1 MIGYSLGGAIVMA
14 YAARYPQHVESM
26 ILLGPGGILRQ
37 MPDDYRSLFFRYPTL
52 CSSELLKRLVAK
64 AQGVKLTSSR
74 NAPIMQKEAV
84 TLLNETDDMKD
95 TEPWYKKNLDLPA
108 IVRWQFE
115 NHQGLIHTF
124 VSNYQYGPIMY
135 QNKDWEIVG
144 KIIKG
149 EAVAT
154 KTTSTSLRLRGGRIL
169 AIFAIDD
176 SIANSKEVS
185 QDLLQLIGATESVEI
200 RWISGDHDFPVH
212 KSDEVV
218 DHIASFWDLAARDL

>member
-1 MIGYSLGGAIVMA
+1 MG
-14 YAARYPQHVESM
+14 YAARYPQHVESI
-26 ILLGPGGILRQ
+26 ILLGPSGILRQ
-37 MPDDYRSLFFRYPTL
+37 MPNDYRSLFFRYPSL

-64 AQGVKLTSSR
+64 AQGLKLTNSR
-74 NAPIMQKEAV
+74 NAPIIQKEAM
-84 TLLNETDDMKD
+84 TLHNETDDMKD
-95 TEPWYKKNLDLPA
+95 AEPWYRKNLDLPA

-135 QNKDWEIVG
+135 QDKDWERVG

-149 EAVAT
+149 EAIAT
-154 KTTSTSLRLRGGRIL
+154 KTTTSFKLRGGRIL

-185 QDLLQLIGATESVEI
+185 EDLLQLVGATESIEI
-200 RWISGDHDFPVH
+200 RWIPGDHDFPVH
-212 KSDEVV
+212 RSDEVV
-218 DHIASFWDLAARDL
+218 DHIASFWDLSC